1 MRNTKVNNLSNF
13 KGYPLKFEDFKTHFR
28 IK

>member
-1 MRNTKVNNLSNF
+1 M
-13 KGYPLKFEDFKTHFR
+13 LKLNAPEKTLGTGEKLEDFKTHFR